1 MVNDLTLIGH
11 ICANIE
17 LKHLENGTP
26 VCSVSLATN
35 KTWKDANGEKQ
46 EDTQFHNLVFWRA
59 NAENAANW
67 LKKGSLIYVKG
78 EISYRDYEKDG
89 VKRYQ
94 TDITVLTFRKLE
106 KSEKSSD
113 NFPSTEP
120 PQNQRQAQ
128 KSETPKENEDNLF
141 DEPVK
146 IDTPYSCNVC
156 YKVTSGKFEGKEF
169 EIKSITEKEIVFK
182 FITGEEMKF
191 DKSTFD
197 EFFKICT
204 VSELPF

>member
-11 ICANIE
+11 ICANLE

-106 KSEKSSD
+106 KSDKSRD
-113 NFPSTEP
+113 NFPTTEP
-120 PQNQRQAQ
+120 QQRAQ
-128 KSETPKENEDNLF
+128 KAETATVGDDNPF
-141 DEPVK
+141 DEPTQK
-146 IDTPYSCNVC
+146 LDTPYSCNVC
-156 YKVTSGKFEGKEF
+156 YKVKSGKFERKEF
-169 EIKSITEKEIVFK
+169 DIKSITEKEIIFK

-191 DKSTFD
+191 EKATFD
-197 EFFKICT
+197 EFFKICEL
-204 VSELPF
+204 SELPF